1 MPYIPNTDDD
11 RRKMLDKIGVK
22 NFEELIENIPENL
35 RLKGELNI
43 PALSEME
50 LLSEIEVLSRQNG
63 PDQVCFAGGGVYD
76 HYIPSVVGA
85 VTSRPEFTTSYTPY
99 QAEVSQGT
107 LQVIYEF
114 QTHIC
119 RLTGMDVANASM
131 YDGATAAAEAVVLA
145 MHVKKRKKVVLSETV
160 SPLYREVIKT
170 YLSGKEAELVTV
182 PMLDGRSDLARLED
196 TVDENTACVLLAQPN
211 FFGMLEEVDAVEK
224 MIHPVGGLLI
234 LSVDP
239 VAQMIIKTPADYGV
253 DIAVGEGQPLGMPL
267 AFGGPLLGFFAV
279 TKKLIRNLPGRI
291 AARTKD
297 VDGKTG
303 FVLTLQTR
311 EQHIRRDKATSN
323 ICTSQALCA
332 TTTAVYMSL
341 LGKAGLKKVALLS
354 AEKARKT
361 AEMIA
366 DLDGFELY
374 FKAPFIRE
382 FAIKTPR
389 SAKEVIEALLKK
401 NILAGVNAG
410 RWFNGLDDCL
420 IIALTEKRTDAQIKS
435 LVESLKELAASN
447 VMSRM

>member
-1 MPYIPNTDDD
+1 
-11 RRKMLDKIGVK
+11 
-22 NFEELIENIPENL
+22 
-35 RLKGELNI
+35 
-43 PALSEME
+43 
-50 LLSEIEVLSRQNG
+50 
-63 PDQVCFAGGGVYD
+63 
-76 HYIPSVVGA
+76 
-85 VTSRPEFTTSYTPY
+85 
-99 QAEVSQGT
+99 
-107 LQVIYEF
+107 
-114 QTHIC
+114 
-119 RLTGMDVANASM
+119 
-131 YDGATAAAEAVVLA
+131 

-420 IIALTEKRTDAQIKS
+420 IIAMTEKRTDAQIKS